1 MEEVAV
7 TSPLT
12 AIASDSMILKGKGH
26 PRTAG
31 TYARVLGYY
40 VRERHSF
47 SLMDAI
53 RKSALMPA
61 QRLETLAPTFHDKG
75 RLRVGADADIA
86 VFDPAT
92 VIDRATYERPAEY
105 ASGFRFVLVNGVPIV
120 KDGALVSGI
129 FPGKPARAPLRQ

>member
-1 MEEVAV
+1 
-7 TSPLT
+7 
-12 AIASDSMILKGKGH
+12 
-26 PRTAG
+26 
-31 TYARVLGYY
+31 
-40 VRERHSF
+40 
-47 SLMDAI
+47 
-53 RKSALMPA
+53 MPA
-61 QRLETLAPTFHDKG
+61 QRLETLAPAFHDKG

-120 KDGALVSGI
+120 KNGALVSGI